1 MGWFS
6 GRSRKNRQNG
16 RRKNKD
22 QSGLSYYAYIW
33 SNAIHYQPE
42 LMALLN
48 KRQIV
53 SWDDMLQ
60 GWRDRYKQFPSTRT
74 LNNILISSCI
84 ARDKDSF
91 VKADKMIQGE
101 TERDTWP
108 QGLNYRECQQ
118 SFQ

>member
-1 MGWFS
+1 MLVCL
-6 GRSRKNRQNG
+6 NG
-16 RRKNKD
+16 VVSPEEVEKIARMAAEKNKD

-60 GWRDRYKQFPSTRT
+60 GWRDRYKTVSHQPAR
-74 LNNILISSCI
+74 LII
-84 ARDKDSF
+84 F
-91 VKADKMIQGE
+91 
-101 TERDTWP
+101 
-108 QGLNYRECQQ
+108 
-118 SFQ
+118 